1 VARSKSTQP
10 TDTELQILRI
20 LWDTGGTTARGVHNA
35 LASGEQK
42 DTIYSTTVKMLAVML
57 EKGLV
62 TRDET
67 VTPHVYRGAA
77 SRKTTQQRML
87 RSLIEKV
94 YEGSALSLVMQALS
108 SKEASKEDL
117 AEVRRLIDEL
127 ESTK

>member
-1 VARSKSTQP
+1 VARSKSINP
-10 TDTELQILRI
+10 TDAELQILRI
-20 LWDTGGTTARGVHNA
+20 LWDTGGATARHVHNA
-35 LASGEQK
+35 LAAGEHK
-42 DTIYSTTVKMLAVML
+42 NTIYSTTVKMLAVML

-67 VTPHVYRGAA
+67 VTPQVFRGAS

-108 SKEASKEDL
+108 AKTASKEEL
-117 AEVRRLIDEL
+117 AEVRRLIEEL